1 MAPVEAVKGSEEPKP
16 EIVVKLEELD
26 DKYLELQKQYDKEVA
41 ALAQKYTEKQQPFL
55 DKRTEAL
62 SKGNDDAS
70 GTPGC
75 PGFWLQAIKNCGE
88 LKTLIEEHDE
98 PVLKYLKD
106 IAKEDLDKEDQ
117 EKGYILK
124 FTFVANPYFEQT
136 ELKLEVHYGETNP
149 YNQQCG
155 VKKLVSTEI
164 QWKDGKDVT
173 VEKVAKKVKGG
184 GAKKAKQ
191 KGKETIEPR
200 HSFFRMMFRNMSEDD
215 EEIDPDDAKLMQ
227 ESMGDEVEDAD
238 PEELIEM
245 MMGTID
251 EQGCLFKDS
260 LIPFAVRFYTGEAK
274 FDDDDDD
281 DDEEEEEEDDDDSE
295 DDDDESEDESPK
307 GKKGGKKV
315 AKAVD
320 AAKPKEE
327 CKQQ

>member
-16 EIVVKLEELD
+16 EIVIKLEELD

-55 DKRTEAL
+55 DKRTQAL

-75 PGFWLQAIKNCGE
+75 PGFWLQAIQNCGQ
-88 LKTLIEEHDE
+88 LKDVIEEHDE

-106 IAKEDLDKEDQ
+106 VAKEDLDKEDQ
-117 EKGYILK
+117 EKGYVLK

-149 YNQQCG
+149 YNQQYG
-155 VKKLVSTEI
+155 VKKVVSTEI
-164 QWKDGKDVT
+164 QWKEGKDVT

-200 HSFFRMMFRNMSEDD
+200 NSFFRQIFRNMSEDD
-215 EEIDPDDAKLMQ
+215 EELPDDIKLMQ
-227 ESMGDEVEDAD
+227 EGMDEEDLD
-238 PEELIEM
+238 PEELLEM
-245 MMGTID
+245 VMEQID
-251 EQGCLFKDS
+251 ELGCLCKDS

-274 FDDDDDD
+274 FDEEDDDD
-281 DDEEEEEEDDDDSE
+281 DDEDEEEEDDDDDDD

-315 AKAVD
+315 AKAGD